1 MALSTPIQYPCPRC
15 NEPVQAIMHQS
26 YVIEDDEGLRA
37 ILEQR
42 FHVLECTKCG
52 EKKHFEADFLVT
64 NTARDVFLQVVTKDD
79 QVAKMIEAMQS
90 MLGGQRVHAR
100 IVASRNDLVEK
111 VKLWHARLDDV
122 AIEVLKHFLRIQI
135 KDLEGKTSRYFER
148 QEGDDLVFT
157 VLTPGQPPRGMKL
170 PVQVYRNIQRDLD
183 TPRYAGDIEVDERLA
198 RRLLD
203 AKLAA
208 QQKA

>member
-15 NEPVQAIMHQS
+15 SEPVQAIMHQS

-42 FHVLECTKCG
+42 FHVLECAKCG
-52 EKKHFEADFLVT
+52 ERKHFEADFLVT

-100 IVASRNDLVEK
+100 IVANRNDLVEK

-148 QEGDDLVFT
+148 QEGEDLVFT
-157 VLTPGQPPRGMKL
+157 VLTPGQAPRGMKL
-170 PVQVYRNIQRDLD
+170 PIQVYRNIQRDLD
-183 TPRYAGDIEVDERLA
+183 TPRYGGDVEVDERLA

-208 QQKA
+208 RQKA